1 MICLK
6 AVSTVYK
13 TKMNIAL
20 NTLVE
25 SQVANFV
32 FGAQL
37 ASLSF
42 GCFNYSVVNNLTMTF
57 AFSLFAVSIG
67 AAENDRFLLVKIPI
81 SERSINCI
89 LYDFKSSFSL
99 FPSLSFS

>member
-25 SQVANFV
+25 SQVASFV

-42 GCFNYSVVNNLTMTF
+42 GCFNYSVVNNLTMTLNCF
-57 AFSLFAVSIG
+57 QSFCSLNWDCG
-67 AAENDRFLLVKIPI
+67 KR
-81 SERSINCI
+81 
-89 LYDFKSSFSL
+89 
-99 FPSLSFS
+99 SLSISKNANQQTIN

>member
-25 SQVANFV
+25 SFV
-32 FGAQL
+32 FGSQL

-42 GCFNYSVVNNLTMTF
+42 GCFNYSVVKT
-57 AFSLFAVSIG
+57 
-67 AAENDRFLLVKIPI
+67 
-81 SERSINCI
+81 
-89 LYDFKSSFSL
+89 
-99 FPSLSFS
+99 

>member
-6 AVSTVYK
+6 AVLTVYK

-25 SQVANFV
+25 CQVASFV

-42 GCFNYSVVNNLTMTF
+42 GCFYYSVVKNLTMTLNC
-57 AFSLFAVSIG
+57 SV
-67 AAENDRFLLVKIPI
+67 FLQSQLGLWRTITF
-81 SERSINCI
+81 
-89 LYDFKSSFSL
+89 Y
-99 FPSLSFS
+99 

>member
-25 SQVANFV
+25 CQVANFV
-32 FGAQL
+32 L
-37 ASLSF
+37 VHSLHL
-42 GCFNYSVVNNLTMTF
+42 CRLVVFTI
-57 AFSLFAVSIG
+57 VW
-67 AAENDRFLLVKIPI
+67 
-81 SERSINCI
+81 
-89 LYDFKSSFSL
+89 
-99 FPSLSFS
+99 